1 MELFSASA
9 DVSQPLPPA
18 YSPRFVE
25 AAWYPWWVREGF
37 FKPEYQVSTWQGG
50 VLNSPRI
57 VWPMNLVGT
66 TEPQSLSPA
75 FGASKAFLAGFPFP
89 CLQFFSTVLSAFET
103 PEGAIAS
110 GKGQFSFAL

>member
-1 MELFSASA
+1 MAFSSAST

-37 FKPEYQVSTWQGG
+37 FKPEYQVSAWQGG
-50 VLNSPRI
+50 VLNRPRT
-57 VWPMNLVGT
+57 VWPVNLVDT

-75 FGASKAFLAGFPFP
+75 KAFSLGWVSLSLFAG
-89 CLQFFSTVLSAFET
+89 QFFPAVLSVLET
-103 PEGAIAS
+103 PEGAIAP
-110 GKGQFSFAL
+110 GNIQFSFAL